1 MLNKIYLFLVIIFS
15 FILAQNDNDLN
26 QKKLKDVSPHWPV
39 IVNNTLDDSSSFDK
53 VLIKDSTQLISE
65 GFRVQILAT
74 RYFEYA
80 DSLAISIS
88 NQIADSVYVEFE
100 VPNYKV
106 RVGDFI
112 HRDSAESL
120 QQELL
125 NMGYK
130 SAWILRSRITA
141 QKADRKSVV

>member
-1 MLNKIYLFLVIIFS
+1 MLNRIYFFLVFIFS
-15 FILAQNDNDLN
+15 FILAQNSNEVI
-26 QKKLKDVSPHWPV
+26 QKKLKDIHPSWPV
-39 IVNNTLDDSSSFDK
+39 IVNNTLDDSTSFDV
-53 VLIKDSTQLISE
+53 VLTKDSTQLISE
-65 GFRVQILAT
+65 GYRVQILAT

-88 NQIADSVYVEFE
+88 NKITDSVYVEFE
-100 VPNYKV
+100 TPNYKV

-112 HRDSAESL
+112 NRDSAELL

-141 QKADRKSVV
+141 QKAE

>member
-39 IVNNTLDDSSSFDK
+39 IVNNTLDDSSSFDM

-88 NQIADSVYVEFE
+88 NKITDSVYVEFE
-100 VPNYKV
+100 TPNYKV

-112 HRDSAESL
+112 NRDSAELL

-125 NMGYK
+125 KMGYK

-141 QKADRKSVV
+141 QKAE

>member
-1 MLNKIYLFLVIIFS
+1 MRNRNYFFLFFTFSYII
-15 FILAQNDNDLN
+15 AQNSNELSP
-26 QKKLKDVSPHWPV
+26 KKLKDISPNWP
-39 IVNNTLDDSSSFDK
+39 IIINNALDDSTSFDV
-53 VLIKDSTQLISE
+53 VLTKDSIQLISE
-65 GFRVQILAT
+65 GYRVQILAT

-88 NQIADSVYVEFE
+88 NKITDSVYVEFE
-100 VPNYKV
+100 TPNYKV

-112 HRDSAESL
+112 NKDSAELL

-125 NMGYK
+125 KMGYK

-141 QKADRKSVV
+141 QKAE

>member
-1 MLNKIYLFLVIIFS
+1 MHNRIYLFLLIIVS
-15 FILAQNDNDLN
+15 FILSQNHNDLN
-26 QKKLKDVSPHWPV
+26 QKKLKDVTPNWPV
-39 IVNNTLDDSSSFDK
+39 IVNNSLDDSSSFDI

-88 NQIADSVYVEFE
+88 KRITDSVYVEFE

-112 HRDSAESL
+112 NRDSAESL

-141 QKADRKSVV
+141 QKPE

>member
-1 MLNKIYLFLVIIFS
+1 MLNNKYFFLVIIFS
-15 FILAQNDNDLN
+15 FILAQNHNDLN

-39 IVNNTLDDSSSFDK
+39 IVNNTLDDSSSFDML
-53 VLIKDSTQLISE
+53 LIKDSTQLISE

-88 NQIADSVYVEFE
+88 NQITDSVYVEFE

-112 HRDSAESL
+112 NRDSAELL

-125 NMGYK
+125 KMGYK

-141 QKADRKSVV
+141 QKAE

>member
-1 MLNKIYLFLVIIFS
+1 MRNRNYFFLFFTFSYII
-15 FILAQNDNDLN
+15 AQNSNELSP
-26 QKKLKDVSPHWPV
+26 KKLKDISPNWP
-39 IVNNTLDDSSSFDK
+39 IIINNALDDSTSFDV
-53 VLIKDSTQLISE
+53 VLTKDSIQLISE
-65 GFRVQILAT
+65 GYRVQILAT

-88 NQIADSVYVEFE
+88 NKITDSVYVEFE
-100 VPNYKV
+100 TPNYKV

-112 HRDSAESL
+112 NRDSAELL

-125 NMGYK
+125 KMGYK

-141 QKADRKSVV
+141 QKAE

>member
-74 RYFEYA
+74 RY
-80 DSLAISIS
+80 
-88 NQIADSVYVEFE
+88 
-100 VPNYKV
+100 
-106 RVGDFI
+106 
-112 HRDSAESL
+112 
-120 QQELL
+120 
-125 NMGYK
+125 
-130 SAWILRSRITA
+130 
-141 QKADRKSVV
+141 

>member
-1 MLNKIYLFLVIIFS
+1 MFTRIYFFLVFIFS
-15 FILAQNDNDLN
+15 FILAQNSNEVT
-26 QKKLKDVSPHWPV
+26 QKKLKDIYPSWPV
-39 IVNNTLDDSSSFDK
+39 IVNNALDDSTSFDV
-53 VLIKDSTQLISE
+53 VLTKDSTQLISE
-65 GFRVQILAT
+65 GYRVQILAT

-80 DSLAISIS
+80 DSFATSIS
-88 NQIADSVYVEFE
+88 NKITDSVYVEFE
-100 VPNYKV
+100 TPNYKV

-112 HRDSAESL
+112 NRDSAELL

-141 QKADRKSVV
+141 KNVE